1 MRLANRWPGC
11 FADRNVQFTDP
22 QAALNHAMELH
33 RTGRIAE
40 ADALYRQLY
49 ASFPQAVDL
58 IHLIGL
64 TTCELGRPQEGL
76 PLIEESLRHRPQ
88 TAHYHANYGVK
99 LIDLRRFD
107 EAVTALTRAVQME
120 PANPGHHYNLGNAYL
135 QSDRAATSVDCYRRA
150 LALNPAHHLAALQLG
165 MALHGAGQRDEGI
178 AHYRRELAARPT
190 DFALATNLGA
200 LLQDACD
207 IDGAI
212 EVFRQALVHEPK
224 NFFAM
229 NNIAIMLKERGEISE
244 SVKLL
249 LRCAELSPTSP
260 EIRSNVILTM
270 HYDPLQPDEAIAEQH
285 REWNR
290 RFVPT
295 SSGAGHLN
303 DPSPTRRLRIGY
315 VSADLR
321 DHVVGRALLPAFRQH
336 DHAAFEI
343 FCYSTCPEQAL
354 TKEFQKRADHWRA
367 MAGAS
372 DQDFLRQVREDR
384 IDILLDLSLHTSDNR
399 LGVFAAKPAPV
410 QVSWLGYPE
419 ASGLSTMDWRISDR
433 FLEPPGG
440 NRVAVGEEKAWLH
453 PDCWT
458 CFEPA
463 EGYPEVNPLP
473 SAEGRPFTFGCFNNY
488 CKIND
493 AVLHAWS
500 RILNAVPDS
509 RLRLLTKP
517 GTHRRRTLEFMANQ
531 GIGAERIV
539 FQDYAP
545 HTAELSQGKLL
556 GRYHDIDLALDTF
569 PYNGM
574 STTLDALWM
583 GVPVVSVVGPRN
595 LGRAGLSLLSNVGL
609 PQFAVPSVDAYVEA
623 AVSFSQEKPA
633 LAKLR
638 AELRGR
644 MQASPLLDAAGFTR
658 KLEAGFRDMWVEW
671 CKRQGTVG

>member
-1 MRLANRWPGC
+1 M
-11 FADRNVQFTDP
+11 QFPDP

-40 ADALYRQLY
+40 ADTLYRQLY
-49 ASFPQAVDL
+49 AAFPQAVDL

-64 TTCELGRPQEGL
+64 TTCELGRPQEGI
-76 PLIEESLRHRPQ
+76 PLIEESLRHRPL

-99 LIDLRRFD
+99 LIEVRRFD
-107 EAVTALTRAVQME
+107 DAVTALARAVEME
-120 PANPGHHYNLGNAYL
+120 PGNSGHHYNLGNAYL
-135 QSDRAATSVDCYRRA
+135 QSDRAAAAVDCYRRA
-150 LALNPAHHLAALQLG
+150 LTLNPAHHLAALQLG
-165 MALHGAGQRDEGI
+165 MALHGAGRRDEGI

-190 DFALATNLGA
+190 DYALATNLGA

-212 EVFRQALVHEPK
+212 EVFRQALQHEPR

-229 NNIAIMLKERGEISE
+229 NNIAIMLKERGEVSE
-244 SVKLL
+244 SVRML
-249 LRCAELSPTSP
+249 LRCAELSPASP

-270 HYDPLQPDEAIAEQH
+270 HYDPQLPDEAIAEQH
-285 REWNR
+285 HEWNR
-290 RFVPT
+290 RFVTATP
-295 SSGAGHLN
+295 GAGHLN
-303 DPSPTRRLRIGY
+303 EPDTARRLRVGY

-321 DHVVGRALLPAFRQH
+321 DHVVGRALLPAFRHH

-343 FCYSTCPEQAL
+343 FCYATNPEQEL
-354 TKEFQKRADHWRA
+354 TKEFQRHADHWRA

-372 DQDFLRQVREDR
+372 DQDLLRQIKEDR

-419 ASGLSTMDWRISDR
+419 TSGLSTMDWRISDR

-440 NRVAVGEEKAWLH
+440 NRVAVGQEKPWLH

-463 EGYPEVNPLP
+463 KDYPEVNPLP
-473 SAEGRPFTFGCFNNY
+473 SAQGRAFTFGCFNNY

-493 AVLHAWS
+493 AVLSAWS
-500 RILNAVPDS
+500 RILGATPGS
-509 RLRLLTKP
+509 RLYLLTKP
-517 GTHRRRTLEFMANQ
+517 GTHRRRTLEFMSSQ
-531 GIGAERIV
+531 GISAERIV

-545 HTAELSQGKLL
+545 HTAELSQGALL
-556 GRYHDIDLALDTF
+556 GRYHQVDLALDTF

-583 GVPVVSVVGPRN
+583 GVPVVSLVARRN
-595 LGRAGLSLLSNVGL
+595 LGRAGLSLLSNAGL
-609 PQFAVPSVDAYVEA
+609 PEFAVPSVDAYVET
-623 AVSFSQEKPA
+623 AVRLSQDQA
-633 LAKLR
+633 GLAKLR
-638 AELRGR
+638 AGLRAR

-658 KLEAGFRDMWVEW
+658 KLEAGFRDMWIEW
-671 CKRQGTVG
+671 CRRQGKVA

>member
-1 MRLANRWPGC
+1 MRLANPCPGC
-11 FADRNVQFTDP
+11 FADPNVQFPDP

-49 ASFPQAVDL
+49 ARFPQAVDL

-76 PLIEESLRHRPQ
+76 PLIEESLRHRPT

-99 LIDLRRFD
+99 LIELRRFD
-107 EAVTALTRAVQME
+107 EAVAALTRAVEME
-120 PANPGHHYNLGNAYL
+120 PANAGHHYNLGNAYL
-135 QSDRAATSVDCYRRA
+135 QSDRAAVSVDCYHRA
-150 LALNPAHHLAALQLG
+150 LALQPAHHLAALQLG
-165 MALHGAGQRDEGI
+165 MALHGAGRRDEGI

-190 DFALATNLGA
+190 DYAVATNLGA

-212 EVFRQALVHEPK
+212 EVFRQALQHEPK

-229 NNIAIMLKERGEISE
+229 NNIAIMLKERGEVSE
-244 SVKLL
+244 SVRML

-270 HYDPLQPDEAIAEQH
+270 HYDPQAPDEAIAEQH
-285 REWNR
+285 QEWNR
-290 RFVPT
+290 RFVTATP
-295 SSGAGHLN
+295 GAGHPN
-303 DPSPTRRLRIGY
+303 DPTPTRRLRIGY

-321 DHVVGRALLPAFRQH
+321 DHVVGRALLPALRHH

-343 FCYSTCPEQAL
+343 FCYSTNHEQEL
-354 TKEFQKRADHWRA
+354 TKEFQRHADHWRA
-367 MAGAS
+367 MAGAA
-372 DQDFLRQVREDR
+372 DQDLLRQIKEDR

-419 ASGLSTMDWRISDR
+419 TSGLSTMDWRVSDR

-440 NRVAVGEEKAWLH
+440 NRVADGAEKAWLH

-463 EGYPEVNPLP
+463 DDYPEVNPLP
-473 SAEGRPFTFGCFNNY
+473 SAQGEAFTFGCFNNY

-493 AVLHAWS
+493 AVLSAWS
-500 RILNAVPDS
+500 RILRATPGS

-517 GTHRRRTLEFMANQ
+517 GTHRRRTIEFMTAQ
-531 GIGAERIV
+531 GIAADRIL
-539 FQDYAP
+539 FQDYVP
-545 HTAELSQGKLL
+545 HTAELSQGALL
-556 GRYHDIDLALDTF
+556 GRYHQVDLALDTF

-583 GVPVVSVVGPRN
+583 GVPVVSFVDRRN
-595 LGRAGLSLLSNVGL
+595 LGRAGLSLLSNAGL
-609 PQFAVPSVDAYVEA
+609 AEFAVPSVDAYVELA
-623 AVSFSQEKPA
+623 IKTSQDKPT

-638 AELRGR
+638 AGLRTQ
-644 MQASPLLDAAGFTR
+644 MQGSPLLDAAGFTR
-658 KLEAGFRDMWVEW
+658 KLEAGFRHMWVEW
-671 CKRQGTVG
+671 CRRQGKVA

>member
-1 MRLANRWPGC
+1 MRLANPSPGC
-11 FADRNVQFTDP
+11 FADRNVQFPDP

-49 ASFPQAVDL
+49 AAFPQAVDL
-58 IHLIGL
+58 VHLIGL

-76 PLIEESLRHRPQ
+76 PLIEESLRHRPT

-99 LIDLRRFD
+99 LIELRRFE
-107 EAVTALTRAVQME
+107 EAVNALARAVEME
-120 PANPGHHYNLGNAYL
+120 PANAGHHYNLGNAYL
-135 QSDRAATSVDCYRRA
+135 QSDRAALSVDCYRRA
-150 LALNPAHHLAALQLG
+150 LALNPAHQLAALQLG
-165 MALHGAGQRDEGI
+165 MALHGTGRREEGI
-178 AHYRRELAARPT
+178 AHYRRELAARPA
-190 DFALATNLGA
+190 DFAIATNLGA

-212 EVFRQALVHEPK
+212 EVFRQALEYEPK

-244 SVKLL
+244 SVRML

-270 HYDPLQPDEAIAEQH
+270 HYDPTLPDEALAEQH

-290 RFVPT
+290 CFAANPARD
-295 SSGAGHLN
+295 HLN
-303 DPSPTRRLRIGY
+303 DPAPARRLRLGY
-315 VSADLR
+315 LSADLR
-321 DHVVGRALLPAFRQH
+321 DHVVGRALLPAFRHH

-343 FCYSTCPEQAL
+343 FCYSTNPEQEM
-354 TKEFQKRADHWRA
+354 TKEFQRHADHWRA

-372 DQDFLRQVREDR
+372 DQDLLRQIREDR

-410 QVSWLGYPE
+410 QASWLGYPE
-419 ASGLSTMDWRISDR
+419 TSGLSAMDWRISDR

-440 NRVAVGEEKAWLH
+440 NRLAAEHEQAWLH

-458 CFEPA
+458 CFEPPKD
-463 EGYPEVNPLP
+463 YPDVNPLP
-473 SAEGRPFTFGCFNNY
+473 SAQGRPFTFGCFNNY

-493 AVLHAWS
+493 AVLAAWS
-500 RILNAVPDS
+500 RILLATPGS
-509 RLRLLTKP
+509 LLRLLTKP
-517 GTHRRRTLEFMANQ
+517 GTHRRRTVEFMSAQ
-531 GIGAERIV
+531 GIDPARIL

-545 HTAELSQGKLL
+545 HTAELSQGALL
-556 GRYHDIDLALDTF
+556 GRYHEVDLALDTF

-583 GVPVVSVVGPRN
+583 GVPVVSLVGSRN
-595 LGRAGLSLLSNVGL
+595 LGRAGLSILSNVGL
-609 PQFAVPSVDAYVEA
+609 PRFAVPSVDAYVDLA
-623 AVSFSQEKPA
+623 IKTSQDKPA

-638 AELRGR
+638 AGLRAQ

-671 CKRQGTVG
+671 CRRQGKVA

>member
-1 MRLANRWPGC
+1 M
-11 FADRNVQFTDP
+11 QFTDP
-22 QAALNHAMELH
+22 QAAFNHAMALH
-33 RTGRIAE
+33 QAGRIAE
-40 ADALYRQLY
+40 ADSLYRQLK
-49 ASFPQAVDL
+49 AVFPQSADL
-58 IHLIGL
+58 PHLLGL
-64 TTCELGRPQEGL
+64 TTCELGRPQEGVAL
-76 PLIEESLRHRPQ
+76 LEESLRHRPT
-88 TAHYHANYGVK
+88 TAHFQANYGIQ
-99 LIDLRRFD
+99 LIRLRRFD
-107 EAVTALTRAVQME
+107 EAAAALTRAVETE
-120 PANPGHHYNLGNAYL
+120 PANAGHHYNLGNAYL
-135 QSDRAATSVDCYRRA
+135 QSGRSAQAVDCYRRA
-150 LALNPAHHLAALQLG
+150 LSLQPSHPLAALQLG
-165 MALHGAGQRDEGI
+165 LALDAAGLRGEGI

-190 DFALATNLGA
+190 DFALATNLCA

-290 RFVPT
+290 RFVPA

-303 DPSPTRRLRIGY
+303 DPAPTRRLRIGY

-419 ASGLSTMDWRISDR
+419 TSGLSTMDWRISDR

-440 NRVAVGEEKAWLH
+440 NCVAVGEEKAWLH

-517 GTHRRRTLEFMANQ
+517 GTHRRRTLEFMAHQ

-583 GVPVVSVVGPRN
+583 GVPVVSVVDRRN

-609 PQFAVPSVDAYVEA
+609 PQFAAPTVDAYVET
-623 AVSFSQEKPA
+623 AVRCSQDKPA

-638 AELRGR
+638 SELRGR
-644 MQASPLLDAAGFTR
+644 MLASPLLDAAGFTR

-671 CKRQGTVG
+671 CRRQGTVG

>member
-11 FADRNVQFTDP
+11 FADRNVQFPDP

-49 ASFPQAVDL
+49 ARFPQAVDL

-76 PLIEESLRHRPQ
+76 PLIEESLRHRPT

-99 LIDLRRFD
+99 LIELRRFD
-107 EAVTALTRAVQME
+107 EAVAALTRAVEME
-120 PANPGHHYNLGNAYL
+120 PANAGHHYNLGNAYL
-135 QSDRAATSVDCYRRA
+135 QSDRAAVSVDCYHRA
-150 LALNPAHHLAALQLG
+150 LALQPAHHLAALQLG
-165 MALHGAGQRDEGI
+165 MALHGAGRRDEGI

-190 DFALATNLGA
+190 DYAVATNLGA

-212 EVFRQALVHEPK
+212 EVFRQALQHEPK

-229 NNIAIMLKERGEISE
+229 NNIAIMLKERGEVSE
-244 SVKLL
+244 SVRML

-270 HYDPLQPDEAIAEQH
+270 HYDPQAPDEAIAEQH
-285 REWNR
+285 QEWNR
-290 RFVPT
+290 RFVTATP
-295 SSGAGHLN
+295 GAGHPN
-303 DPSPTRRLRIGY
+303 DPTPTRRLRIGY

-321 DHVVGRALLPAFRQH
+321 DHVVGRALLPALRHH

-343 FCYSTCPEQAL
+343 FCYSTNHEQEL
-354 TKEFQKRADHWRA
+354 TKEFQRHADHWRA
-367 MAGAS
+367 MAGAA
-372 DQDFLRQVREDR
+372 DQDLLRQIKEDR

-419 ASGLSTMDWRISDR
+419 TSGLSTMDWRVSDR

-440 NRVAVGEEKAWLH
+440 NRVADGAEKAWLH

-463 EGYPEVNPLP
+463 DDYPEVNPLP
-473 SAEGRPFTFGCFNNY
+473 SAQGEAFTFGCFNNY

-493 AVLHAWS
+493 AVLSAWS
-500 RILNAVPDS
+500 RILRATPGS

-517 GTHRRRTLEFMANQ
+517 GTHRRRTIEFMTAQ
-531 GIGAERIV
+531 GIAADRIL
-539 FQDYAP
+539 FQDYVP
-545 HTAELSQGKLL
+545 HTAELSQGALL
-556 GRYHDIDLALDTF
+556 GRYHQVDLALDTF

-583 GVPVVSVVGPRN
+583 GVPVVSLVDRRN
-595 LGRAGLSLLSNVGL
+595 LGRAGLSLLSNAGL
-609 PQFAVPSVDAYVEA
+609 AEFAVPSVDAYVELA
-623 AVSFSQEKPA
+623 IKTSQDKPT

-638 AELRGR
+638 AGLRTQ
-644 MQASPLLDAAGFTR
+644 MQGSPLLDAPGFTR
-658 KLEAGFRDMWVEW
+658 KLEAGFRHMWVEW
-671 CKRQGTVG
+671 CRRQGKVA